1 MLKKIQQAINKLF
14 SSKKLKQKLF
24 FTLAIFLIFRLL
36 AHIPLP
42 AVDIARLQQIFSN
55 NQFLSLLNIFSGGT
69 LVRFSVAAVGISPYI
84 SASIVM
90 QLAGMVFPKLKEM
103 QKEGESGRAQVNQY
117 TRLLAVPLAVL
128 QSVSVIALLN
138 SQELLIARDPFALLT
153 MIASLV
159 AGAMI
164 LMWLGEL
171 VGEYGL
177 GNGISMVMF
186 AGIVS
191 QIPTALAQTF
201 SVVSQEQMMILFTFA
216 LVFILVIALVVF
228 MNEAVRKVTIQ
239 YAKRTRGSRSYG
251 GQTTHLPVRVNV
263 AGVMPIIF
271 ALSIMMVPSFIG
283 RLLAGS
289 DKENLASWGQ
299 KIIVLFDQSSFLYM
313 AIYFTIVFTFTFFS
327 ALVFFNAED
336 LAEELKKSGAFI
348 PGIRPGGPS
357 KKFLEYVV
365 GRITFAGALF
375 LGLVALLPSVA
386 QNFTGV
392 QSLAIGGTSVLIV
405 VSVILETAKQAESM
419 TVGQDY
425 ERYR

>member
-1 MLKKIQQAINKLF
+1 MLKKIQQAIYKLF

-24 FTLAIFLIFRLL
+24 FTLAVFFIFRLL

-42 AVDIARLQQIFSN
+42 AVDVASLKKIFSN

-69 LVRFSVAAVGISPYI
+69 LSRFSVVAVGISPYI

-103 QKEGESGRAQVNQY
+103 QKEGESGRAQINQY
-117 TRLLAVPLAVL
+117 TRLLAVPLAIL

-138 SQELLIARDPFALLT
+138 SQKLLITRDPFALLT
-153 MIASLV
+153 MVASLV
-159 AGAMI
+159 AGAMV

-171 VGEYGL
+171 VGEYGI

-186 AGIVS
+186 AGIAS

-201 SVVSQEQMMILFTFA
+201 SVTSQEQVMTLLTFA
-216 LVFILVIALVVF
+216 LVFVLVIALVVF

-263 AGVMPIIF
+263 AGVMPSIF
-271 ALSIMMVPSFIG
+271 ALSIMMVPSFVG
-283 RLLAGS
+283 RLLAGN
-289 DKENLASWGQ
+289 DKENLMLLGQ

-313 AIYFTIVFTFTFFS
+313 AIYFVIVFTFTFFS

-336 LAEELKKSGAFI
+336 LSEELKKSGAFI

-365 GRITFAGALF
+365 GRITFVGALF
-375 LGLVALLPSVA
+375 LGLVALLPSLA

-405 VSVILETAKQAESM
+405 VSVILETAKQVESM
-419 TVGQDY
+419 TVGQNY
-425 ERYR
+425 EKYR